1 MHFLRGG
8 GGGGANID
16 NMKNT
21 KKITYF
27 CLKMKYAIS
36 FNNGHDKC
44 IYFYHIVPYN
54 ENNVK
59 FDSA

>member
-1 MHFLRGG
+1 MHFLRGGGG

-27 CLKMKYAIS
+27 CLKMKSAIS
-36 FNNGHDKC
+36 FILTRH
-44 IYFYHIVPYN
+44 YHFPH
-54 ENNVK
+54 
-59 FDSA
+59 